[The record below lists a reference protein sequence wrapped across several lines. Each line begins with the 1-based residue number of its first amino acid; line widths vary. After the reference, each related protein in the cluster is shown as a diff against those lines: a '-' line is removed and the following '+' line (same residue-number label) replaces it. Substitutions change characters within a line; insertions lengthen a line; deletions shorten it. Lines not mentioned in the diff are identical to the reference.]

1 MKITLC
7 KIYNYI
13 SEDDGRI
20 IPDKHPAILLEDK
33 NLFTTFVFTHDEK
46 YGIEEMLKN
55 YSCKL
60 MPAFS
65 NTVVTKE
72 NLNATKEYYE
82 NIYNDKSEDYSKRKE
97 AKFILNHLCEGFKCL
112 HPIENNI
119 SYLSQE
125 IPFFTNRKDFK
136 FYPLV
141 TSENK
146 AVTVEDY
153 NNIDRYKEMYAKFL
167 PLIEK
172 ALIND
177 RLYKYDASSKE
188 TDNFLE
194 IQKEKFSQNERLDLA
209 YEIHNRISIINHTEK
224 ISKSAFLEKILT
236 NVEQGKIK
244 NFEIESLKDYIQEIK
259 ENEIEAK
266 IKIKEFEIKEIT
278 NKLIYFKEKNDKYNI
293 EKYTEKLQD
302 ENDKYGILLNERNEI
317 FSKYDDFS
325 DDVE

>member
-1 MKITLC
+1 MH
-7 KIYNYI
+7 
-13 SEDDGRI
+13 E
-20 IPDKHPAILLEDK
+20 
-33 NLFTTFVFTHDEK
+33 
-46 YGIEEMLKN
+46 YG
-55 YSCKL
+55 
-60 MPAFS
+60 
-65 NTVVTKE
+65 V
-72 NLNATKEYYE
+72 
-82 NIYNDKSEDYSKRKE
+82 E
-97 AKFILNHLCEGFKCL
+97 AKIP
-112 HPIENNI
+112 HPTFSEPTF
-119 SYLSQE
+119 LSAE
-125 IPFFTNRKDFK
+125 IPYFNNKANFK
-136 FYPLV
+136 FYPFA

-146 AVTVEDY
+146 ATTMNDY
-153 NNIDRYKEMYAKFL
+153 NNIDKNREMYAKFL

-177 RLYKYDASSKE
+177 RLYKYDASSKD

-209 YEIHNRISIINHTEK
+209 YEIHNKISIINHTEK
-224 ISKSAFLEKILT
+224 ISKSVFLEKILT

-244 NFEIESLKDYIQEIK
+244 NFEIESLKDYIQETK

-266 IKIKEFEIKEIT
+266 IKIKEFEIKEIA